1 MLIAGI
7 GCRRHVA
14 ADDILAALDA
24 ALAAHGIERHAL
36 TALATGFTKADEP
49 GLKQASI
56 RLGLPL
62 SVSGAEE
69 LTAVESHLLTRSE
82 QSFTATGS
90 GSLSEAAAL
99 AAAGQGARLLA
110 ARFIHGGV
118 TIALAICG
126 DNL

>member
-24 ALAAHGIERHAL
+24 ALAVHGIERHTLA
-36 TALATGFTKADEP
+36 ALATGFTKADEP
-49 GLKQASI
+49 GLKQAAT

-69 LTAVESHLLTRSE
+69 LTAVESRLLTRSE

-99 AAAGQGARLLA
+99 AAAGPGAHLLGH
-110 ARFIHGGV
+110 RFIHGGV

-126 DNL
+126 DNP

>member
-7 GCRRHVA
+7 GCRRDVP

-24 ALAAHGIERHAL
+24 TLAACSLDRHAL
-36 TALATGFTKADEP
+36 AALATGFTKADEP
-49 GLKQASI
+49 GLKQAAT

-62 SVSGAEE
+62 SVFGAEE
-69 LTAVESHLLTRSE
+69 LTAMESRLLTHSE

-90 GSLSEAAAL
+90 SSLSEAAAL
-99 AAAGQGARLLA
+99 AAAGPGAHLLGP
-110 ARFIHGGV
+110 RFIHGGV

-126 DNL
+126 DNP